1 MCLYR
6 AFSDFTIAKRM
17 SKAEQDLIK
26 MKTNQQYF
34 MNSVV
39 GFESNVVS
47 STIDT
52 YYDGW
57 GMNSGWT
64 GLITFVGDKPSKDVV
79 MTVKYECYDLSG
91 NKVAFGEPY
100 NMNGY
105 PFIKQCN
112 VYKTSDRSNI
122 CYGFLDVFAVRGES
136 STSRISTI
144 KIWAIANDKG
154 ILSISK
160 QSYEF

>member
-1 MCLYR
+1 
-6 AFSDFTIAKRM
+6 
-17 SKAEQDLIK
+17 
-26 MKTNQQYF
+26 
-34 MNSVV
+34 
-39 GFESNVVS
+39 
-47 STIDT
+47 
-52 YYDGW
+52 
-57 GMNSGWT
+57 
-64 GLITFVGDKPSKDVV
+64 
-79 MTVKYECYDLSG
+79 
-91 NKVAFGEPY
+91 
-100 NMNGY
+100 MNGY